1 MSDSLIISKKEK
13 KDVKLTI
20 DGLVQHPVSL
30 GYEELSQFSES
41 DQVVDVSRFA
51 GKKQGDAVTL
61 DSLLRLVEPLPEANY
76 LTLHAGRDDFHVSI
90 PLESVKLE
98 GLLVYKIGDEPL
110 GVNQGGPFRFLIK
123 DFAACHSAE
132 LDDCANVKYLD
143 RMELS
148 QLKGLDTRPTTDEEH
163 EALHKGA

>member
-1 MSDSLIISKKEK
+1 MSD
-13 KDVKLTI
+13 VRLTI
-20 DGLVQHPVSL
+20 DGLVENPVL
-30 GYEELSQFSES
+30 IGHDELSQFPVS

-61 DSLLRLVEPLPEANY
+61 DSLLRLVKPLPEANY

-90 PLESVKLE
+90 PLEAVKSE
-98 GLLVYKIGDEPL
+98 GLLVYHLNGMPL
-110 GVNQGGPFRFLIK
+110 DVEQGGPFRFLIK

-132 LDDCANVKYLD
+132 LDDCANVKFLD

-148 QLKGLDTRPTTDEEH
+148 QRKGLDTRPTSDEEH
-163 EALHKGA
+163 EALHKRQ

>member
-1 MSDSLIISKKEK
+1 MS
-13 KDVKLTI
+13 DVKLMI
-20 DGLVQHPVSL
+20 DGMVRHPVAV
-30 GYEELSQFSES
+30 GHAELSQFPAS
-41 DQVVDVSRFA
+41 DQVLDVSRFA

-61 DSLLRLVEPLPEANY
+61 ESLLRLVEPLPEANY

-90 PLESVKLE
+90 PLAAVKSE
-98 GLLVYKIGDEPL
+98 GLLVYKIGSEPL
-110 GVNQGGPFRFLIK
+110 DLKQGGPFRFLIK

-148 QLKGLDTRPTTDEEH
+148 QRKGLDTRPSTDEEH
-163 EALHKGA
+163 EALHKAQSD

>member
-90 PLESVKLE
+90 PLESVKLA
-98 GLLVYKIGDEPL
+98 L
-110 GVNQGGPFRFLIK
+110 
-123 DFAACHSAE
+123 AA
-132 LDDCANVKYLD
+132 
-143 RMELS
+143 
-148 QLKGLDTRPTTDEEH
+148 
-163 EALHKGA
+163 